1 MTCTS
6 KLRRAFGPSIA
17 SSKRSR
23 SPSGVFRMTGIA
35 LASLVWT
42 IACTSSFALATP
54 KTMLPQNKTAE
65 LRSKFTNETDPVRK
79 AKLLVP
85 LSEAEFREI
94 LKDANSEN
102 FGGAL
107 AIFQQYRDEAQACQK
122 ALEGK
127 EPDPEKHPNGFKQLQ
142 ISLRQSLRRLSDIIV
157 ELPADDQ
164 KPFLDVRRD
173 LEQMDRQLIHELF
186 PRRPQAAPEPQPDT
200 PKPQG

>member
-1 MTCTS
+1 MAIIVWAGS
-6 KLRRAFGPSIA
+6 SVA
-17 SSKRSR
+17 S
-23 SPSGVFRMTGIA
+23 
-35 LASLVWT
+35 LASRPPQ
-42 IACTSSFALATP
+42 AMLAE
-54 KTMLPQNKTAE
+54 NSTAE
-65 LRSKFTNETDPVRK
+65 LRARFNSETDPVRK

-85 LSEAEFREI
+85 LGEAEFKDV
-94 LKDANSEN
+94 LKDTESEN
-102 FGGAL
+102 FAGAL
-107 AIFQQYRDEAQACQK
+107 AIFQQYRDEAQICQK

-157 ELPADDQ
+157 DLPADDQ

-186 PRRPQAAPEPQPDT
+186 PRRPEAAPEPQPNT

>member
-1 MTCTS
+1 
-6 KLRRAFGPSIA
+6 
-17 SSKRSR
+17 
-23 SPSGVFRMTGIA
+23 
-35 LASLVWT
+35 LAIVVWT
-42 IACTSSFALATP
+42 IAGAASLGLPVP
-54 KTMLPQNKTAE
+54 KEMLPQNSTAE
-65 LRSKFTNETDPVRK
+65 LRSRFSHETDPVRK

-85 LSEAEFREI
+85 LGEAEFRDI
-94 LKDANSEN
+94 LKDTDSDN
-102 FGGAL
+102 FGEAL

-157 ELPADDQ
+157 ELPADEQ

-173 LEQMDRQLIHELF
+173 LEQIDRQLIHELF
-186 PRRPQAAPEPQPDT
+186 PRRPEHEQEPQPDM

>member
-1 MTCTS
+1 
-6 KLRRAFGPSIA
+6 
-17 SSKRSR
+17 
-23 SPSGVFRMTGIA
+23 
-35 LASLVWT
+35 
-42 IACTSSFALATP
+42 
-54 KTMLPQNKTAE
+54 MLPENGTAE
-65 LRSKFTNETDPVRK
+65 LRSRFTNETDPIRK

-85 LSEAEFREI
+85 LGEAEFRDI
-94 LKDANSEN
+94 LKDADSEK
-102 FGGAL
+102 FGEAL

-157 ELPADDQ
+157 GLPADEQ
-164 KPFLDVRRD
+164 KPFQDVRRD

-186 PRRPQAAPEPQPDT
+186 PRRPETAPEPQPDA

>member
-1 MTCTS
+1 
-6 KLRRAFGPSIA
+6 
-17 SSKRSR
+17 
-23 SPSGVFRMTGIA
+23 MTGIA
-35 LASLVWT
+35 LAALVWT
-42 IACTSSFALATP
+42 VACASSFALAVP
-54 KTMLPQNKTAE
+54 KTMLPQNNTAE

-94 LKDANSEN
+94 LKDADSED

-164 KPFLDVRRD
+164 EPFLDVRRD

>member
-6 KLRRAFGPSIA
+6 KPRREFERLHA
-17 SSKRSR
+17 SLKKGSVS
-23 SPSGVFRMTGIA
+23 SGVFRGAGIA
-35 LASLVWT
+35 LAIIVWT
-42 IACTSSFALATP
+42 VTGAASFALPRPQA
-54 KTMLPQNKTAE
+54 MLAENSTAE
-65 LRSKFTNETDPVRK
+65 LRAKFTSETDPVRK

-94 LKDANSEN
+94 LKDTESEN
-102 FGGAL
+102 FVGAL
-107 AIFQQYRDEAQACQK
+107 AIFQQYRDEAQVCQK

-157 ELPADDQ
+157 DLPADEQ
-164 KPFLDVRRD
+164 KPFVDVRRD

-186 PRRPQAAPEPQPDT
+186 PRRPEPAQEPEQDS
-200 PKPQG
+200 PKT

>member
-1 MTCTS
+1 M
-6 KLRRAFGPSIA
+6 A
-17 SSKRSR
+17 
-23 SPSGVFRMTGIA
+23 GIA
-35 LASLVWT
+35 LAIIVWT
-42 IACTSSFALATP
+42 GTGVASFAWPPPQL
-54 KTMLPQNKTAE
+54 MLPENSAAE
-65 LRSKFTNETDPVRK
+65 LRSRFENETDPVRK
-79 AKLLVP
+79 AKLLGP
-85 LSEAEFREI
+85 LGEAEFRDI
-94 LKDANSEN
+94 LKDTESDN

-157 ELPADDQ
+157 DLAADDQ
-164 KPFLDVRRD
+164 KPFLEVQRD

-186 PRRPQAAPEPQPDT
+186 PRRPEAAPEPQPDT

>member
-6 KLRRAFGPSIA
+6 KPRREFERLHA
-17 SSKRSR
+17 SLKKGSVS
-23 SPSGVFRMTGIA
+23 SGVFRGAGIA
-35 LASLVWT
+35 LAIIVWT
-42 IACTSSFALATP
+42 VTGAASFALPRPQA
-54 KTMLPQNKTAE
+54 MLAENSTAE
-65 LRSKFTNETDPVRK
+65 LRAKFTSETDPVRK

-94 LKDANSEN
+94 LKDTESEN
-102 FGGAL
+102 FVGAL
-107 AIFQQYRDEAQACQK
+107 AIFQQYRDEAQICQK
-122 ALEGK
+122 ALEAK

-157 ELPADDQ
+157 DLPADDQ

-186 PRRPQAAPEPQPDT
+186 PRRPQGAPEPPPDT
-200 PKPQG
+200 PKL

>member
-1 MTCTS
+1 VF
-6 KLRRAFGPSIA
+6 RVAGIAFAIVVWTVTGVA
-17 SSKRSR
+17 SS
-23 SPSGVFRMTGIA
+23 A
-35 LASLVWT
+35 LRPPQAM
-42 IACTSSFALATP
+42 LAG
-54 KTMLPQNKTAE
+54 NGTAE
-65 LRSKFTNETDPVRK
+65 LRARFDSETDPVRK
-79 AKLLVP
+79 AKLLGP
-85 LSEAEFREI
+85 LSEAEFRDI
-94 LKDANSEN
+94 LKDTDSED
-102 FGGAL
+102 FGAAL

-157 ELPADDQ
+157 DLPADDQ

-186 PRRPQAAPEPQPDT
+186 PRRPQSAPDPQPDT

>member
-1 MTCTS
+1 
-6 KLRRAFGPSIA
+6 
-17 SSKRSR
+17 
-23 SPSGVFRMTGIA
+23 VFRGAGIA
-35 LASLVWT
+35 LAIIVWT
-42 IACTSSFALATP
+42 VTGAASFALPRPQA
-54 KTMLPQNKTAE
+54 MLAENSTAE
-65 LRSKFTNETDPVRK
+65 LRAKFTSETDPVRK

-94 LKDANSEN
+94 LKDTESEN
-102 FGGAL
+102 FVGAL
-107 AIFQQYRDEAQACQK
+107 AIFQQYRDEAQICQK
-122 ALEGK
+122 ALEAK

-157 ELPADDQ
+157 DLPADDQ

-186 PRRPQAAPEPQPDT
+186 PRRPEAEPEPQPNS

>member
-1 MTCTS
+1 
-6 KLRRAFGPSIA
+6 L
-17 SSKRSR
+17 
-23 SPSGVFRMTGIA
+23 
-35 LASLVWT
+35 
-42 IACTSSFALATP
+42 
-54 KTMLPQNKTAE
+54 MLPENSAAE
-65 LRSKFTNETDPVRK
+65 LRSRFENETDPVRM
-79 AKLLVP
+79 AKLLGP
-85 LSEAEFREI
+85 LGEAEFRDI
-94 LKDANSEN
+94 LKDTESDN

-157 ELPADDQ
+157 DLPADDQ

-186 PRRPQAAPEPQPDT
+186 PRRPEAAPDSQPDT

>member
-1 MTCTS
+1 
-6 KLRRAFGPSIA
+6 
-17 SSKRSR
+17 
-23 SPSGVFRMTGIA
+23 VFRKAGIG
-35 LASLVWT
+35 LAIIVWT
-42 IACTSSFALATP
+42 ASGAAAFALPSPQA
-54 KTMLPQNKTAE
+54 MLAENSTAE
-65 LRSKFTNETDPVRK
+65 LRSRFTNETDPVRK

-85 LSEAEFREI
+85 LGEAEFRDI
-94 LKDANSEN
+94 LKDADSEN
-102 FGGAL
+102 FGEAL
-107 AIFQQYRDEAQACQK
+107 TIFQQYRDEAQACQK

-157 ELPADDQ
+157 ELPADEQ

-186 PRRPQAAPEPQPDT
+186 PRRPEPAPKPQPDA

>member
-1 MTCTS
+1 M
-6 KLRRAFGPSIA
+6 
-17 SSKRSR
+17 
-23 SPSGVFRMTGIA
+23 GIA
-35 LASLVWT
+35 LAALVWT
-42 IACTSSFALATP
+42 VAYVSSFASAMP
-54 KTMLPQNKTAE
+54 KTMLSQRNTAE

-85 LSEAEFREI
+85 LSEAEFRDI
-94 LKDANSEN
+94 LKDADSED

-157 ELPADDQ
+157 ELPADEQ

-186 PRRPQAAPEPQPDT
+186 PRRPRGAPDPQPDT
-200 PKPQG
+200 PKLQG